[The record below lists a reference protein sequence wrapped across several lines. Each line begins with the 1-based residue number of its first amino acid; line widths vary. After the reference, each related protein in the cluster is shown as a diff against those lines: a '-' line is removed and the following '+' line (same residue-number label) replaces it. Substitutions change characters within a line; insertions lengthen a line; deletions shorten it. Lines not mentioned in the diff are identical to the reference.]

1 MKESKN
7 LTENAD
13 SSNRF
18 KPTTDLVLVQTTEA
32 NIH

>member
-7 LTENAD
+7 LTENVN
-13 SSNRF
+13 SFNRF
-18 KPTTDLVLVQTTEA
+18 KSTTDLVLVQTTEA